1 MSDYKFVETDSGKII
16 SLLVENYE
24 RLTGRTLL
32 PDDPDKVFILWVALL
47 IVQERALINFAA
59 GQNIPSRAMG
69 ENLDALGEFIYNV
82 KRPQAH
88 PAEVDVRFEISAAQ
102 SSAVAIPKGTKIT
115 DKSQK
120 LVWETVEDTAVPI
133 GAIYAMTRAVCQT
146 AGEIGNGFL
155 EGQINTIIDVDNV
168 PFFKAVSN
176 VSTSS
181 GGSETA
187 DDNTYF
193 DLMRQSLEAYS
204 TAGPKGAYEYHA
216 KAVSTAIA
224 DVCAIN
230 PIDKP
235 GHVEIYAIMDDGT
248 IADSGTKRDIFEACN
263 DDKVRPLTDM
273 VDVCDPEEVT
283 FDINLTFYVDKST
296 QKSIGDIQA
305 AVNAAVTEFA
315 AWQTAKIGR
324 DINPT
329 QLMWL
334 LRNSGIKRAEITK
347 PEFVSLNDG
356 SERFTPQV
364 AKRGAVNITFG
375 GYEDE

>member
-1 MSDYKFVETDSGKII
+1 MSDYKFVETDSEKVVKM
-16 SLLVENYE
+16 LVESYE
-24 RLTGRTLL
+24 TLTGRTLL
-32 PDDPDKVFILWVALL
+32 PADPDKIFISWVAQL

-59 GQNIPSRAMG
+59 GQNIPSRAIG

-82 KRPQAH
+82 QRPQAQ
-88 PAEVDVRFEISAAQ
+88 PAEVEICFEISAPQ
-102 SSAVAIPKGTKIT
+102 SSAVAIPKGTKLT
-115 DKSQK
+115 DISKT
-120 LVWETVEDTAVPI
+120 LVWETTEDTAVPI

-146 AGEIGNGFL
+146 AGEIGNGFA
-155 EGQINTIIDVDNV
+155 EGQINTLIDVDNV
-168 PFFKAVSN
+168 PFYKAVSN
-176 VSTSS
+176 TTTSS

-187 DDNTYF
+187 NDNTYRE
-193 DLMRQSLEAYS
+193 LMRKSLEAYS

-248 IADSGTKRDIFEACN
+248 IADSGTKQDILKACN
-263 DDKVRPLTDM
+263 DDRVRPLTDI
-273 VDVCDPEEVT
+273 VEVCDPEEVE
-283 FDINLTFYVDKST
+283 FDVKLTYYVDQST
-296 QKSIGDIQA
+296 QKSLMDIET
-305 AVNAAVTEFA
+305 AVNAAVAEFV

-329 QLMWL
+329 QLVWL
-334 LRNSGIKRAEITK
+334 LSNSGIKRAEITS
-347 PEFVSLNDG
+347 PEFTSLRDG
-356 SERFTPQV
+356 TARLTPQV
-364 AKRGAVNITFG
+364 AKIGTVTVSFG

>member
-1 MSDYKFVETDSGKII
+1 MSDYKFVETDSEKIVKN
-16 SLLVENYE
+16 LVETYE
-24 RLTGRTLL
+24 QLTGRTLL
-32 PDDPDKVFILWVALL
+32 PDDPDRVFISWVAQL

-59 GQNIPSRAMG
+59 GQNVPSRAIG

-82 KRPQAH
+82 QRPQAQ
-88 PAEVDVRFEISAAQ
+88 PAEIDVRFEISAPQ

-133 GAIYAMTRAVCQT
+133 GAIYAMTRAVCLT
-146 AGEIGNGFL
+146 AGEVGNGFT
-155 EGQINTIIDVDNV
+155 EGQISTLIDVDNV
-168 PFFKAVSN
+168 PFYKAVSN
-176 VSTSS
+176 TSTSS

-187 DDNTYF
+187 DDNAYF

-235 GHVEIYAIMDDGT
+235 GHVEIYAIMDDGS
-248 IADSGTKRDIFEACN
+248 IADSGTKQDILAACN
-263 DDKVRPLTDM
+263 DAKVRPLTDI
-273 VDVCDPEEVT
+273 VEVCDPEEVV
-283 FDINLTFYVDKST
+283 FDVDLTFYVDQST
-296 QKSIGDIQA
+296 QSPIRDIQTA
-305 AVNAAVTEFA
+305 ANAAVTAFVE
-315 AWQTAKIGR
+315 WQTAKIGR

-329 QLMWL
+329 QLIWL
-334 LRNSGIKRAEITK
+334 LQNSGIKRAEIASPVFT
-347 PEFVSLNDG
+347 SLRDG
-356 SERFTPQV
+356 SSRLVPQV
-364 AKRGAVNITFG
+364 AKLGEIQITFG

>member
-1 MSDYKFVETDSGKII
+1 MSDYKFVDTDSGKIV

-24 RLTGRTLL
+24 QLTGRTLL
-32 PDDPDKVFILWVALL
+32 PDDPDKVFISWVALL

-59 GQNIPSRAMG
+59 GQNIPSRAIG

-82 KRPQAH
+82 KRPQAQ

-115 DKSQK
+115 DKSQN

-133 GAIYAMTRAVCQT
+133 GAKYAMTRAVCQT

-168 PFFKAVSN
+168 PFYKAVSN
-176 VSTSS
+176 ISTSS

-235 GHVEIYAIMDDGT
+235 GHVEIYAIMDDGS
-248 IADSGTKRDIFEACN
+248 IADSGTKRDILKACN

-273 VDVCDPEEVT
+273 VEVCDPEEVT
-283 FDINLTFYVDKST
+283 FDIDLTFYVDQNT
-296 QKSIGDIQA
+296 QKSIGNIQT

-334 LRNSGIKRAEITK
+334 LRNSGIKRAEIKK
-347 PEFVSLNDG
+347 PVFTSLRDG
-356 SERFTPQV
+356 SNRLTPQV
-364 AKRGAVNITFG
+364 AKRGTVTITFG